1 MVSLSGLGSG
11 LDTESMISQLVALER
26 QRVTV
31 VETRA
36 AQQTSAISSYATL
49 RTGVSALRTA
59 AQLLANGTAWDA
71 LVASSSDDAAVAV
84 TATSGTFTGAMAF
97 RVTALAAAGAVRSA
111 NTITGLSTR
120 VTTGSAIF
128 VAAGGREYGF
138 SALAAD
144 DTVTIGSHSIAV
156 TQSSGGATKSGSAAL
171 GASTVVDGSNN
182 QLQLTVNG
190 AAHTI
195 TIAAGTYD
203 RQQLTAAVQV
213 ALDSQS
219 IGVTAAL
226 DTSNQISLTT
236 TAEGS
241 AATLRVTGGSAA
253 TPLSLTAD
261 VTDLVGVDGKLTVD
275 GGAVQ
280 TFGDITAISAT
291 GTITITAG
299 AGNVTAT
306 LSGGLRAGTITGN
319 QVAVGDGSL
328 AAVVSA
334 INGARAGVTAAAVQ
348 VGNNVYRLQ
357 FAATT
362 TGADGDPNLALAEFD
377 SAVIGSLTTLTQGAD
392 AALTVGSGAGQYTVT
407 SATNSISNLL
417 PGLSVTLKQVTAAD
431 VTITLDRD
439 VGGLADKVAA
449 IVEAA
454 NALRSEVDKATA
466 YDAAT
471 KKASPLTGDSTT
483 RRLVSEITAAITN
496 AVPGAAPGS
505 PGLAGVSTSR
515 DGKFTFD
522 RAKFV
527 DAFNDDPA
535 GMAELFSHSSSATN
549 GWVTLAAS
557 GDRAIA
563 GTYPVDITTAAEQAT
578 LVSTGLPAVGTTV
591 RAKIGTT
598 EAAYT
603 VQSGDTLAATVAG
616 LNAAF
621 ATASLAVTASVD
633 GANIRVTASAYGSAT
648 TVQVAWDGSTWVADA
663 GVDVAGTIN
672 GVAGSGSGQRL
683 TIASTDTTVGGIAIL
698 YTGSATGAL
707 GTLTYN
713 PGIAQRISSVGLKAT
728 DSISGYLTS
737 AENARKSSRDLINR
751 QVETMEER
759 LKTYENRLRRQFASL
774 ETAMANLRSQ
784 QSWLSG
790 QLAGLA

>member
-11 LDTESMISQLVALER
+11 LDTESMINQLVALER

-31 VETRA
+31 VETRS

-49 RTGVSALRTA
+49 RAGVAALRTA
-59 AQLLANGTAWDA
+59 AQRLAAGSDWNA
-71 LVASSSDDAAVAV
+71 LVATSSDDAVGV
-84 TATSGTFTGAMAF
+84 TATNGTFTGAMSF

-111 NTITGLSTR
+111 NTITGLATR

-138 SALAAD
+138 SSLAAD
-144 DTVTIGSHSIAV
+144 DTVAIGSHAIAV
-156 TQSSGGATKSGSAAL
+156 TQSSGGAVKSGAAAVA
-171 GASTVVDGSNN
+171 ASTIIDGTND

-190 AAHTI
+190 AANTI
-195 TIAAGTYD
+195 TITAGTYD
-203 RQQLTAAVQV
+203 RAQLTAAVQAALDAQGVGATV
-213 ALDSQS
+213 ALD
-219 IGVTAAL
+219 AA
-226 DTSNQISLTT
+226 NQISLTT
-236 TAEGS
+236 TSEGS
-241 AATLRVTGGSAA
+241 TATLRVTGGTAI
-253 TPLSLTAD
+253 TPLALTTDAS
-261 VTDLVGVDGKLTVD
+261 DLVGVDGKISVD
-275 GGAVQ
+275 GNAVQ
-280 TFGDITAISAT
+280 TFGDITAIAP
-291 GTITITAG
+291 GDTITLAAG
-299 AGNVTAT
+299 AGNITAV

-319 QVAVGDGSL
+319 QVTVGDGSL
-328 AAVVSA
+328 GAVVSA

-357 FAATT
+357 LAATI
-362 TGADGDPNLALAEFD
+362 TGADHDPNLALAEFD
-377 SAVIGSLTTLTQGAD
+377 SSVVGSLTTLTQGAD
-392 AALTVGSGAGQYTVT
+392 ATLTVGSGAGQYTVA
-407 SATNSISNLL
+407 SATNSISDLL
-417 PGLSVTLKQVTAAD
+417 PGLSVTLAKVTAGE

-439 VGGLADKVAA
+439 VAGLADKVAD
-449 IVEAA
+449 IVAAA
-454 NALRSEVDKATA
+454 NALRAEVDKATA

-471 KKASPLTGDSTT
+471 KQASPLTGDSTT

-522 RAKFV
+522 RTKFV

-535 GMAELFSHSSSATN
+535 GMTKLFSQSSSATN
-549 GWVTLAAS
+549 GWVTLVAS
-557 GDRAIA
+557 GDRAVA
-563 GTYPVDITTAAEQAT
+563 GTYPIAITTAAEQAA
-578 LVSTGLPAVGTTV
+578 LLSAGLPAAGTTI
-591 RAKIGTT
+591 RSKIGTI

-603 VQSGDTLAATVAG
+603 VQPGDTLATTVSG

-621 ATASLAVTASVD
+621 AAASLAVTASID
-633 GANIRVTASAYGSAT
+633 GPNIRTTASAYGSAT
-648 TVQVAWDGSTWVADA
+648 TVEVAWDGSTWVSDA

-683 TIASTDTTVGGIAIL
+683 TIDTTDTTVGGLAIL

-713 PGIAQRISSVGLKAT
+713 PGIAQRISSVGLAAT
-728 DSISGYLTS
+728 DSFAGYLTS
-737 AENARKSSRDLINR
+737 AENARKSSRDLIDR
-751 QVETMEER
+751 QVETMEAR
-759 LKTYENRLRRQFASL
+759 LTTYENRLRRQFASL

-790 QLAGLA
+790 QLAGLG